1 MMTVI
6 GTVDE
11 INAVLRHFN
20 PKYPMQRMEIIKTNE
35 CFYSLNGVGVKVILV
50 EEEENDGG

>member
-1 MMTVI
+1 MTVI

-20 PKYPMQRMEIIKTNE
+20 PKYPMQRMEIMKTNE
-35 CFYSLNGVGVKVILV
+35 CFYSLSGVGVKVILV
-50 EEEENDGG
+50 EDEENDNS

>member
-1 MMTVI
+1 MTVI

-20 PKYPMQRMEIIKTNE
+20 PKYPMQRLEVLNTNE
-35 CFYSLNGVGVKVILV
+35 CFYSLNGVGVKVVIV
-50 EEEENDGG
+50 EDKENDNS